1 MEERKRVSK
10 CLKKDSGRKKEG
22 EQMLKERQW
31 KKERGSAN
39 FLRKTVEGR
48 KKVSKCFMKDSGRKK
63 EGEQMLKKRQF
74 KEE

>member
-1 MEERKRVSK
+1 
-10 CLKKDSGRKKEG
+10 
-22 EQMLKERQW
+22 MLKERQW

-48 KKVSKCFMKDSGRKK
+48 KKMSKCFMKDSGRKK